1 MTKKK
6 RKVRLLAAIAALAAL
21 GLLYVLVSRA
31 DWNGEEDDTAAEE
44 IEALSISPAEISE
57 AVITSSYGTLRLNY
71 DGETWTSPDA
81 PSMEL
86 NQDALSNLWNRLNSL
101 SAVRDLGE
109 APEDLSVYSLA
120 DPAITIRITRDD
132 GTEITVSIGSTASDG
147 NVYVMT
153 SESDH
158 IYTCDS
164 YLATAFTCHLS
175 DFEVIAEEEEP
186 DTTDS
191 AD

>member
-44 IEALSISPAEISE
+44 IEALSISPAKISE
-57 AVITSSYGTLRLNY
+57 AVITSSYSTLRLNY

-86 NQDALSNLWNRLNSL
+86 NQDALSNLWNRLNPL

-109 APEDLSVYSLA
+109 APEDLSAYSLS

-132 GTEITVSIGSTASDG
+132 STEITVSIGSTASDG

-164 YLATAFTCHLS
+164 YLATAFTCQLS
-175 DFEVIAEEEEP
+175 DFEVIAEGEET
-186 DTTDS
+186 DMTDS

>member
-44 IEALSISPAEISE
+44 IEALSISPAKISE

-86 NQDALSNLWNRLNSL
+86 NQDALSNLWNRLNPL

-109 APEDLSVYSLA
+109 APENLSAYSLA

-153 SESDH
+153 SESDY

-164 YLATAFTCHLS
+164 YLATAFTCQLS

-191 AD
+191 AN

>member
-44 IEALSISPAEISE
+44 IEVFSISPAEISE
-57 AVITSSYGTLRLNY
+57 AVITSSYGTLHLHY

-86 NQDALSNLWNRLNSL
+86 NQDALSTLWNRLNPL

-109 APEDLSVYSLA
+109 APEDLSAYSLA

-158 IYTCDS
+158 VYTCDS
-164 YLATAFTCHLS
+164 YLATAFTCQLS
-175 DFEVIAEEEEP
+175 DFEVTVEEEES

>member
-31 DWNGEEDDTAAEE
+31 DWNGEKDDTAAEE
-44 IEALSISPAEISE
+44 IEALSISPAKISE

-71 DGETWTSPDA
+71 DDETWTSPDA

-86 NQDALSNLWNRLNSL
+86 NQDALSNLWNRLNPL

-109 APEDLSVYSLA
+109 APEDLSAYSLA

-164 YLATAFTCHLS
+164 YLATAFTCQLS

>member
-44 IEALSISPAEISE
+44 IEALSIAPAEISE
-57 AVITSSYGTLRLNY
+57 AAITSSYGTLRLNY

-86 NQDALSNLWNRLNSL
+86 NQDALSNLWNRLNPL

-109 APEDLSVYSLA
+109 APEDLSAYSLS

-132 GTEITVSIGSTASDG
+132 STEITVSIGSTASDG

-164 YLATAFTCHLS
+164 YLATAFTCQLS

-186 DTTDS
+186 NTTDS

>member
-44 IEALSISPAEISE
+44 IEALNISPAKISE

-86 NQDALSNLWNRLNSL
+86 NQDALSNLWNRLNPL

-109 APEDLSVYSLA
+109 APEDLSAYSLA

-164 YLATAFTCHLS
+164 YLATAFTCSLR
-175 DFEVIAEEEEP
+175 DFEATVEEEP
-186 DTTDS
+186 GDS
-191 AD
+191 ESAE

>member
-31 DWNGEEDDTAAEE
+31 DWNGEEDDTATEE
-44 IEALSISPAEISE
+44 IEALSIAPAEISE
-57 AVITSSYGTLRLNY
+57 AAITSSYGTLRLNY

-86 NQDALSNLWNRLNSL
+86 NQDALSNLWNRLNPL
-101 SAVRDLGE
+101 FAVRDLGE
-109 APEDLSVYSLA
+109 ASEDLSAYSLA

-147 NVYVMT
+147 NVYAMT

-164 YLATAFTCHLS
+164 YLATAFTCQLS

>member
-6 RKVRLLAAIAALAAL
+6 RQVRLLAAIAALAAL

-31 DWNGEEDDTAAEE
+31 DWNGEKDDTATEE
-44 IEALSISPAEISE
+44 IEALSIAPAEISE
-57 AVITSSYGTLRLNY
+57 AAITSSYGTLRLHY
-71 DGETWTSPDA
+71 DGETWTSVDD

-86 NQDALSNLWNRLNSL
+86 NQDALSNLWNRLNPL

-109 APEDLSVYSLA
+109 TPENLSAYSLS

-164 YLATAFTCHLS
+164 YLATAFTCQLS
-175 DFEVIAEEEEP
+175 DFEVTVEEEES

>member
-86 NQDALSNLWNRLNSL
+86 NQDALSNLWNRLNPL

-164 YLATAFTCHLS
+164 YLATAFTCQLS
-175 DFEVIAEEEEP
+175 DFEVIAEEKEL

>member
-31 DWNGEEDDTAAEE
+31 DWNGEEDDTVAEE
-44 IEALSISPAEISE
+44 IEALSIAPAEISE
-57 AVITSSYGTLRLNY
+57 AAITSSYGTLRLNY

-86 NQDALSNLWNRLNSL
+86 NQDALSNLWNRLNPL

-109 APEDLSVYSLA
+109 ASEDLSAYSLS

-132 GTEITVSIGSTASDG
+132 STEITVSIGSTASDG

-164 YLATAFTCHLS
+164 YLATAFTCQLS
-175 DFEVIAEEEEP
+175 DFEVIAEGEET
-186 DTTDS
+186 DMTDS